1 MKRLI
6 LISTLFLIPFLLHA
20 QGGFRVFVLPDTNQS
35 FLSDMSANGKYI
47 VGHFGERLRD
57 GYVRPFLWHADTDSF
72 TYFDDNSVH
81 LIAVSNNGMVAGG
94 AGGPSAFRWTPES
107 GFLDLGDLGLGAVDI
122 SNDGSVI
129 VGVGINEEGWGYLFR
144 WSESGGIE
152 DMGFMTE
159 IRHGHQTQA
168 VSGNGVVVIG
178 WAMVEVDSELG
189 GTYTTTEGFKWDG
202 AYTRLG
208 FLASNL
214 GHLFS
219 KAWGV
224 SFDGSTI
231 VGESIGDCIDDG
243 SVCRSKAVVWKNGG
257 PPMPL
262 PMLDGYETSTALAVT
277 GDGSLVIG
285 TMGFHTTGSEAVI
298 WESDGT
304 VRFIRDIIENDY
316 GIDLSEWY
324 PTTFIATHISDDGK
338 VIMGRGLKLSGEW
351 QGWIMNLE
359 PPVAWTNPNGG
370 VFGVG
375 SNWLTGVPPRE
386 DQTAI
391 FDQSF
396 YLNSA
401 DNLNMTIKNS
411 LQDPVKVSI
420 FFDELVKTRGLDIGD
435 AHVLFDLQS
444 HSYGIDEL
452 KMWGG
457 SVNSS
462 ELEIINGVLGTTN
475 KVSIGEQNLFGQM
488 IVGGGGT
495 LEITPLDEMGNSL
508 VVGSDGCGGQE
519 CGKILVYGGGNLV
532 TNSSKLAGSVVG
544 LNTAQGSVLI
554 TGENS
559 VWADSSLVVLGEK
572 AGSGLLEISQGGEFS
587 GSSLWLAF
595 WDDSHGELIVSDEA
609 SVHLRNQLLVGFGKN
624 TTADVTFSGGAFG
637 RFDKGIRTGLGEN
650 SKAEI
655 QVTGE
660 NTSVL
665 VSDTTF
671 IAVGGSGGLSV
682 SDGAEL
688 YNYVAVLPGDYGG
701 IGSAAIDG
709 SESKWIV
716 TNTLWIG
723 HRGIGFVRVTD
734 GATLQ
739 AATVELGPFGSLE
752 ASDGNLY
759 IGEQRVQTLDMNS
772 LVTGSL
778 VSVTEIGGSVYTDT
792 LKLSDGAEIIAD
804 SVIFGDGGY
813 LAAYGIFPF
822 DVTNRGGINPGDT
835 LHTPGT
841 LTVNADYTQM
851 PNGTL
856 FIELGGD
863 LPGTGH
869 DRLIVTGTAHL
880 AGTLDITVLKDFE
893 PQVGQSFVILTA
905 ENITGTFDEIITNR
919 DLGVDVIYNP
929 ASVLITVTSPVSVD
943 EHIYLLP
950 TEYSLHQNYPN
961 PFNPST
967 TIRYDIPVE
976 SHVLLEVY
984 NLLGQRVAVLVD
996 ELREAGYHTV
1006 QFDAGN
1012 LSSGM
1017 YLYRIR
1023 AGEYMEVR
1031 KFMLLR

>member
-1 MKRLI
+1 MRRLI
-6 LISTLFLIPFLLHA
+6 IIATFVLIPFILHA

-47 VGHFGERLRD
+47 VGQFGERLSD

-81 LIAVSNNGMVAGG
+81 LTAVSDNGMVAGG
-94 AGGPSAFRWTPES
+94 AGGPTAFRWSPEF
-107 GFLDLGDLGLGAVDI
+107 GFLDLGELGLGAVDI

-129 VGVGINEEGWGYLFR
+129 VGVGINEEGWGYPFR

-178 WAMVEVDSELG
+178 WAMVEVESELG
-189 GTYTTTEGFKWDG
+189 GTYATTEGFKWDG
-202 AYTRLG
+202 GYTRLG
-208 FLASNL
+208 FLDSNL

-224 SFDGSTI
+224 SSDGSTI

-243 SVCRSKAVVWKNGG
+243 SVCREKAVVWKNGE

-262 PMLDGYETSTALAVT
+262 PMLDGYETSRALAVT

-285 TMGFHTTGSEAVI
+285 TMGSEAVI
-298 WESDGT
+298 WESDDT

-316 GIDLSEWY
+316 GIDLGEWY
-324 PTTFIATHISDDGK
+324 PTTFIATHISVDGK
-338 VIMGRGLKLSGEW
+338 VIMGRGRKLSDEQ

-375 SNWLTGVPPRE
+375 SNWLSGVPPRE

-401 DNLNMTIKNS
+401 DNLNMAIKNS
-411 LQDPVKVSI
+411 LQEPVKVSI

-452 KMWGG
+452 TMWGG
-457 SVNSS
+457 SINSS

-495 LEITPLDEMGNSL
+495 LEITPLDGMGNSL

-559 VWADSSLVVLGEK
+559 VWADSSLVVLGER

-587 GSSLWLAF
+587 GSSLWLAV
-595 WDDSHGELIVSDEA
+595 WDDSQGELIVSDEA
-609 SVHLRNQLLVGFGKN
+609 SIFLKNQLLVGFGKN
-624 TTADVTFSGGAFG
+624 ATADVTFSGGAFG

-701 IGSAAIDG
+701 IGSASIDG
-709 SESKWIV
+709 AESKWIV

-739 AATVELGPFGSLE
+739 AATIELGPFGSLE

-759 IGEQRVQTLDMNS
+759 IGEQRVQTLDMNL

-778 VSVTEIGGSVYTDT
+778 VSVQEVGGSVYTDT

-835 LHTPGT
+835 LHAPGT

-851 PNGTL
+851 PNETL

-863 LPGTGH
+863 LPGSGY
-869 DRLIVTGTAHL
+869 DQLIVTGTAHL
-880 AGTLDITVLKDFE
+880 AGTLNIMVLKDYEPEVGESFE
-893 PQVGQSFVILTA
+893 IITA
-905 ENITGTFDEIITNR
+905 ENITGNFDEIVTDR
-919 DLGVDVIYNP
+919 ELGVQVTYTAN
-929 ASVLITVTSPVSVD
+929 SVLITVTSPVSV
-943 EHIYLLP
+943 EESKSTIP
-950 TEYSLHQNYPN
+950 TEYSLYQNYPN

-967 TIRYDIPVE
+967 TIRFSIPEQSEVTLIMYDM
-976 SHVLLEVY
+976 
-984 NLLGQRVAVLVD
+984 LGRKVATLVD
-996 ELREAGYHTV
+996 EQLQPGEYSRLFNARHL
-1006 QFDAGN
+1006 A
-1012 LSSGM
+1012 SGM
-1017 YLYRIR
+1017 YLYRLQ
-1023 AGEYMEVR
+1023 AGMYVETR
-1031 KFMLLR
+1031 KLNLIK